1 MALGTASR
9 MRTSKD
15 NGHFHYIDEIDSNGN
30 GQTKMFI
37 NKKTNKRHV
46 HEIRAFVIMI
56 ANGHTHR
63 LRGSN
68 TTQGGGG
75 MLAEAPGAEDLQ
87 DRRQEQVSLPRG
99 FEGRRGRK
107 NLPRGFPRNRR
118 RKY

>member
-1 MALGTASR
+1 MALRSLEGARTRSR

-15 NGHFHYIDEIDSNGN
+15 SGHFHYIDEIDSNGN

-68 TTQGGGG
+68 RDGGGT
-75 MLAEAPGAEDLQ
+75 LAEAPGSEELI
-87 DRRQEQVSLPRG
+87 DRRKERQRLPKG
-99 FEGRRGRK
+99 FTDRRNNRGR
-107 NLPRGFPRNRR
+107 
-118 RKY
+118 Y